1 MTQAPS
7 SLTTKCVRAVRLKC
21 PRCGGR
27 DIVATWF
34 ALRDRCPTCSL
45 SLNRGEG
52 DYWLGAYAI
61 NVVASEAAAAFGG
74 LGVLALFWPAT
85 RAASITA
92 IVLAVTLPVA
102 FFPFARALWLAID
115 LHFRPGEPGDD
126 PPPGA

>member
-1 MTQAPS
+1 MTIRDT
-7 SLTTKCVRAVRLKC
+7 SLLMKCGRALRLRC
-21 PRCGGR
+21 PRCGGPH
-27 DIVATWF
+27 IIATWF
-34 ALRDRCPTCSL
+34 ALKPRCPTCGL
-45 SLNRGEG
+45 ALNRGEA

-92 IVLAVTLPVA
+92 IVLAVSLPFA
-102 FFPFARALWLAID
+102 FFPFARALWLALD

-126 PPPGA
+126 APPA